1 MALAALVPF
10 AGSRAVR
17 HHACSPARR
26 IHLVLSCER
35 DRVAHRGRSCGMGCR
50 ATHLGYVSPVMVRT
64 VAVRLPDRYRDP
76 RLVAQGGMGQIYCA
90 NDSTLAR
97 VVAIKL
103 LDERFAADS
112 MARKRFTREA
122 LAAARLSSDPNTI
135 TIFDVG
141 ECEGRPFIVMEY
153 MPGGS
158 LQDVLEREGAQPPS
172 RALEWLDQTAQALD
186 RAHERDVVHRDVK
199 PANLLLGED
208 GRIRVA
214 DFGVASAA
222 GLDSF
227 TQTGTVIGTAGYLSP
242 EQADGRPASPAS
254 DRYSLGVVGF
264 ELLAGSRPFKRD
276 TAAAEAAAHVHD
288 APPSISSANPEV
300 PPGIDEVFIR
310 ALAKDPADRFSTA
323 GEFVQCL
330 RSAFADAAGPT
341 RIISAPAPQS
351 APPAVVQRRRDSP
364 HASPGRRRLLLP
376 LILVAL
382 VAGALAAVLVTRPG
396 SDSSSSRLAR
406 VTVTARGTT
415 ILRTVTDQASPP
427 PQASQPATTPSAASS
442 TPPDGGSSLALR
454 GYNKMQSGDYN
465 GALPLLEQAANDLQ
479 GSGSLDEAYNDYN
492 LAFTLARTDG
502 CSTRVLELLNASEAI
517 QGHRKPIN
525 DLRHACKKS
534 G

>member
-1 MALAALVPF
+1 VSHP
-10 AGSRAVR
+10 
-17 HHACSPARR
+17 
-26 IHLVLSCER
+26 
-35 DRVAHRGRSCGMGCR
+35 DRKCGMGCR
-50 ATHLGYVSPVMVRT
+50 GSHPGYVSRVMVRT
-64 VAVRLPDRYRDP
+64 LAVRLPDRYRDP

-90 NDSTLAR
+90 SDSTLSR

-172 RALEWLDQTAQALD
+172 RVLEWLDQTAQALD
-186 RAHERDVVHRDVK
+186 RAHERNVVHRDVK
-199 PANLLLGED
+199 PANLLLSED

-242 EQADGRPASPAS
+242 EQADGRPATPAS

-276 TAAAEAAAHVHD
+276 SAAAEAAAHVQD
-288 APPSISSANPEV
+288 APPSISSANPEL
-300 PPGIDEVFIR
+300 PPQIDGVVMR
-310 ALAKDPADRFSTA
+310 ALAKDPAERFSTC
-323 GEFVQCL
+323 GEFVAWL
-330 RSAFADAAGPT
+330 RSAFAEAAGPT
-341 RIISAPAPQS
+341 RIITTPAPQS
-351 APPAVVQRRRDSP
+351 APPTVVQPGRVYAD
-364 HASPGRRRLLLP
+364 ASRGRRRLLLP

-382 VAGALAAVLVTRPG
+382 VAGALAAILVTRPG
-396 SDSSSSRLAR
+396 SDSSSDRIAR
-406 VTVTARGTT
+406 ITVTARGTT
-415 ILRTVTDQASPP
+415 IARTVTEQASSP
-427 PQASQPATTPSAASS
+427 PQASQSAATIPSAAST
-442 TPPDGGSSLALR
+442 TPSSSGTSLALR
-454 GYNKMQSGDYN
+454 AYRRMQAGDYTE
-465 GALPLLEQAANDLQ
+465 ALPLLEQAAKDLQ
-479 GSGSLDEAYNDYN
+479 GSGSLDEAYNEYN
-492 LAFTLARTDG
+492 LAFTLARTEG
-502 CSTRVLELLNASEAI
+502 CSTRILQLLDASQAI
-517 QGHRKPIN
+517 QGHRKPISN
-525 DLRHACKKS
+525 LRHACKKS
-534 G
+534 R